1 MPSTFR
7 MAARLAMST
16 RDGTP
21 MLTGNRAAKGEGKAD
36 KADGLDEKGGVE
48 VALGERAR
56 WI

>member
-1 MPSTFR
+1 M
-7 MAARLAMST
+7 
-16 RDGTP
+16 
-21 MLTGNRAAKGEGKAD
+21 TGNRAAKGEGKAD